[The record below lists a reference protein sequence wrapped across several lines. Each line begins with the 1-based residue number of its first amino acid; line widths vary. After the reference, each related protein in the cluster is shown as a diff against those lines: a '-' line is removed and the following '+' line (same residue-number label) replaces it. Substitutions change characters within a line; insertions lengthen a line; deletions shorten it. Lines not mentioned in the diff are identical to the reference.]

1 MTLATHPQAAMVT
14 ATMIVAVEEE
24 ATEEDVMIIA
34 DTAEMIVTVAMAEI
48 ATTVTLL
55 AESIAMPV
63 MTDTAAEVVM
73 TDVEAVVD
81 TPIVMR
87 EEATVALLARL
98 RQQPPMVI
106 QLLVERLGNHTEV
119 EATMTRD
126 SPVVIIDC

>member
-1 MTLATHPQAAMVT
+1 MTHATHHQAVTTAMT
-14 ATMIVAVEEE
+14 IAAVEAE
-24 ATEEDVMIIA
+24 ATEDATTIA

-87 EEATVALLARL
+87 EEVTVAPLARL
-98 RQQPPMVI
+98 RLQPPMVI

-119 EATMTRD
+119 EAMMMRD
-126 SPVVIIDC
+126 SPVENIDC

>member
-48 ATTVTLL
+48 ATMDTPP
-55 AESIAMPV
+55 AESIAMLV
-63 MTDTAAEVVM
+63 TTDTVAVVVM
-73 TDVEAVVD
+73 TDVAAVVD

>member
-1 MTLATHPQAAMVT
+1 MTLATHHQAAMVT
-14 ATMIVAVEEE
+14 ATMIVAVEE

-48 ATTVTLL
+48 ATMDTPP
-55 AESIAMPV
+55 AESIAMLV
-63 MTDTAAEVVM
+63 TTDIAAVVVM
-73 TDVEAVVD
+73 TDVAAVVD

-87 EEATVALLARL
+87 EEATVALLAKL

>member
-1 MTLATHPQAAMVT
+1 MTHATHHQAVMTAMT
-14 ATMIVAVEEE
+14 IAAVEAE
-24 ATEEDVMIIA
+24 ATEDATIIA

-48 ATTVTLL
+48 ATTVTPLG
-55 AESIAMPV
+55 ESIAMPV

-87 EEATVALLARL
+87 EEVTVAPLARL
-98 RQQPPMVI
+98 RLQPPMVI

-119 EATMTRD
+119 EATMMRD
-126 SPVVIIDC
+126 SPVENIDC

>member
-1 MTLATHPQAAMVT
+1 
-14 ATMIVAVEEE
+14 
-24 ATEEDVMIIA
+24 
-34 DTAEMIVTVAMAEI
+34 VAMAEI

-87 EEATVALLARL
+87 EEVTVAPLARL
-98 RQQPPMVI
+98 RLQPPMVI

-119 EATMTRD
+119 EATMMRD
-126 SPVVIIDC
+126 SPVENIDC